1 MGLTLPDEIE
11 QEDLLLDALEPTMV
25 GDRALFTLGEL
36 DDYEQQ
42 VTQMLENSWYLAWYL
57 NPASET
63 FFPLGELAEM
73 PGKVDSKVG
82 KLKTRNYLIPGRR
95 ASTVELN
102 LNGLSAK
109 QKDYFES
116 ALFSGQPITIIL
128 CKNELLLADPED
140 EEAFFDLPSPIV
152 VFSGLRWTMDWSA
165 EADGLWSVVITSEVT
180 GATKDR
186 IWAQTVPAYDPGRG
200 GTPPWEEEE
209 GGEGGEGGE

>member
-36 DDYEQQ
+36 DNLQL
-42 VTQMLENSWYLAWYL
+42 LENTWYLAWYL
-57 NPASET
+57 AGDSET

-140 EEAFFDLPSPIV
+140 GEAFDFASPIV
-152 VFSGLRWTMDWSA
+152 VFSGLRWTVDWSA

-180 GATKDR
+180 GATKNR
-186 IWAQTVPAYDPGRG
+186 IWAQTVPAYDPAWPWGSG
-200 GTPPWEEEE
+200 GTPPWE
-209 GGEGGEGGE
+209 GGGD

>member
-1 MGLTLPDEIE
+1 MGLTLPDGID
-11 QEDLLLDALEPTMV
+11 QEDLLLDALEATMV
-25 GDRALFTLGEL
+25 GDRALFALGEL
-36 DDYEQQ
+36 DDEELNF
-42 VTQMLENSWYLAWYL
+42 TMMMDNSWYLSCYL
-57 NPASET
+57 DPEFYN

-73 PGKVDSKVG
+73 PGKVESKVN

-95 ASTVELN
+95 ASTVELH

-128 CKNELLLADPED
+128 VKNELLLADNGD
-140 EEAFFDLPSPIV
+140 TSAFDFSSPIV
-152 VFSGLRWTMDWSA
+152 VFSGLRWTVDWSA

-186 IWAQTVPAYDPGRG
+186 IWAQTVPAYDSTRG
-200 GTPPWEEEE
+200 ETPPWEEE
-209 GGEGGEGGE
+209 GGEGGE

>member
-11 QEDLLLDALEPTMV
+11 QGDLLLDALEPTMV
-25 GDRALFTLGEL
+25 GDRALFSLGEL
-36 DDYEQQ
+36 DDFEQQ
-42 VTQMLENSWYLAWYL
+42 VTQMLVNSWYLSWYL
-57 NPASET
+57 MPASGL

-140 EEAFFDLPSPIV
+140 WDAFDFATPIV
-152 VFSGLRWTMDWSA
+152 VFSGLRWTVDWSA

-180 GATKDR
+180 GATKNR
-186 IWAQTVPAYDPGRG
+186 IWAQTVPAYDPTKG

-209 GGEGGEGGE
+209 